1 MSVKKEVGISKEIL
15 TILKEEFS
23 LSDTIPIDFDAEEED
38 NLSDEVTEVIDE
50 AYEGD
55 TIEIDEGENGEFTA
69 EEIES
74 LCLKSEDVSSES
86 LIQEK
91 K

>member
-1 MSVKKEVGISKEIL
+1 MSIEKEAKISKEIL

-23 LSDTIPIDFDAEEED
+23 LSDTIPIDFDAEEDD
-38 NLSDEVTEVIDE
+38 NFSDEVTEVIDGS
-50 AYEGD
+50 YDGD
-55 TIEIDEGENGEFTA
+55 TIEIDEGEDGEFTA